1 MIARRAVRRAGL
13 RVALEPRRPENSGS
27 VGRPARRAVL
37 ALTLIGLLF
46 AACEAAP
53 LPSPSPTVPLARA
66 QVERVWIDD
75 PNFFVQLNEMVID
88 GDREIVVGVDFS
100 QIPRHDEI
108 EAGLR
113 AGAPGGSVIEWPTD
127 RRVTMRVPAGGPFD
141 IDLSSAEPAPQS
153 QTLRGPLR
161 SSLRFHID
169 RPTFD
174 VALYRPKDVLAGSLA
189 PAPTW
194 TVHLALQHILS
205 FAADGHRV
213 LVYHGLRPRRTDF
226 SILDLDSG
234 QKSTLAEPFMQM
246 AKNGTSLMDWLPDGR
261 LLGVAHATS
270 VIGDTDGQ
278 HPVELP
284 GLVGQ
289 GALLSPS
296 GDLVGL
302 WSYAEG
308 TAAILDLATG
318 SLRLLPGSFPR
329 CTVGGIV
336 ALSWID
342 DDQLVISDCTA
353 DLGGTPRTRVL
364 SARTGATLETRL
376 GDQLVAILAGG
387 VEFRTRV
394 EPAQTMSSPQVAAW
408 LADRTG
414 KVLATLATGVRYLP
428 APDGSALAYANAD
441 GQHSVIIDP
450 ATGRQRE
457 VAGEAMTWTKQGELA
472 VIRRR

>member
-1 MIARRAVRRAGL
+1 MKARRALRRAGL
-13 RVALEPRRPENSGS
+13 RVVLEPRRPGNSGS
-27 VGRPARRAVL
+27 VARPARRAVL

-46 AACEAAP
+46 GACEAT
-53 LPSPSPTVPLARA
+53 PSPSPSPAVPLARA
-66 QVERVWIDD
+66 QVERLWIDD
-75 PNFFVQLNEMVID
+75 PNFFVQLPNEMVID

-100 QIPRHDEI
+100 QTPRHDEI
-108 EAGLR
+108 EPGLR
-113 AGAPGGSVIEWPTD
+113 AGAPSGSVIEWPTD

-153 QTLRGPLR
+153 QSLPNP
-161 SSLRFHID
+161 LRFHID
-169 RPTFD
+169 RPTFE
-174 VALYRPKDVLAGSLA
+174 VALYRPKDVLAGSLG
-189 PAPTW
+189 PVRTW

-205 FAADGHRV
+205 LAFDGHRA
-213 LVYHGLRPRRTDF
+213 LVYHGLTPRRTDF
-226 SILDLDSG
+226 SMLDLDSG

-270 VIGDTDGQ
+270 VIGDTYGQ
-278 HPVELP
+278 HPEELP

-289 GALLSPS
+289 GAVLSPS

-302 WSYAEG
+302 WSYSEKTVG
-308 TAAILDLATG
+308 ILDLATG
-318 SLRLLPGSFPR
+318 NLRLLPGTFPR

-364 SARTGATLETRL
+364 SARTGATLQTRL

-387 VEFRTRV
+387 VEWRTRV
-394 EPAQTMSSPQVAAW
+394 EPAQTMSSPKVAAW

>member
-1 MIARRAVRRAGL
+1 MNARRALKRAGL
-13 RVALEPRRPENSGS
+13 PVGCDPRRPENPGSG
-27 VGRPARRAVL
+27 VQQARRAVL
-37 ALTLIGLLF
+37 ALTLTGLLF
-46 AACEAAP
+46 GACEATP
-53 LPSPSPTVPLARA
+53 LSSPSPAVPLARA

-75 PNFFVQLNEMVID
+75 PNYFVQLPNEMVVD
-88 GDREIVVGVDFS
+88 GNREIVVGVEFS
-100 QIPRHDEI
+100 GTPRHDEI
-108 EAGLR
+108 EPALR
-113 AGAPGGSVIEWPTD
+113 GAAPTGSVIEWPTD

-141 IDLSSAEPAPQS
+141 IDLSSAVPAPQS
-153 QTLRGPLR
+153 QPLP

-169 RPTFD
+169 RPTFE

-189 PAPTW
+189 AWRTW

-205 FAADGHRV
+205 FAADGHRA
-213 LVYHGLRPRRTDF
+213 LVYHGLTPRHTDF
-226 SILDLDSG
+226 SMLDLDSG

-270 VIGDTDGQ
+270 FIGDTDGQ
-278 HPVELP
+278 QPVELP

-289 GALLSPS
+289 GATLSPS
-296 GDLVGL
+296 GHLVAF
-302 WSYAEG
+302 WSYAED
-308 TAAILDLATG
+308 TAAILDLAIG
-318 SLRLLPGSFPR
+318 NLRLLPGTFPR

-342 DDQLVISDCTA
+342 DDRLVISDCTA

-364 SARTGATLETRL
+364 SARTGATLQTRL

-387 VEFRTRV
+387 VAWRTRA
-394 EPAQTMSSPQVAAW
+394 EPAPTMSSPQVAEW
-408 LADRTG
+408 LADPTG
-414 KVLATLATGVRYLP
+414 KVLATLATDVHYLR
-428 APDGSALAYANAD
+428 APDGNALAYANAD

-457 VAGEAMTWTKQGELA
+457 IVGEAMTWTKQDDLV
-472 VIRRR
+472 VIRRP

>member
-1 MIARRAVRRAGL
+1 
-13 RVALEPRRPENSGS
+13 
-27 VGRPARRAVL
+27 
-37 ALTLIGLLF
+37 
-46 AACEAAP
+46 
-53 LPSPSPTVPLARA
+53 
-66 QVERVWIDD
+66 
-75 PNFFVQLNEMVID
+75 
-88 GDREIVVGVDFS
+88 
-100 QIPRHDEI
+100 
-108 EAGLR
+108 
-113 AGAPGGSVIEWPTD
+113 
-127 RRVTMRVPAGGPFD
+127 MRVPAGGPFD

-153 QTLRGPLR
+153 VPLP

-169 RPTFD
+169 RPTFE

-189 PAPTW
+189 PRRTW
-194 TVHLALQHILS
+194 TVHLALQHIFSLAS
-205 FAADGHRV
+205 DGHRV
-213 LVYHGLRPRRTDF
+213 LVYHGLTPRRTDF
-226 SILDLDSG
+226 SMLDLDSG

-270 VIGDTDGQ
+270 FVGDTDGQ

-289 GALLSPS
+289 GAVLSPS

-302 WSYAEG
+302 WSYSEG
-308 TAAILDLATG
+308 TVGILDLATG
-318 SLRLLPGSFPR
+318 KLRLLPGTFPR

-342 DDQLVISDCTA
+342 DDQFVISDCTA

-364 SARTGATLETRL
+364 SARTGATLQTRL
-376 GDQLVAILAGG
+376 GEQLVAILAGG
-387 VEFRTRV
+387 IEWRTRV
-394 EPAQTMSSPQVAAW
+394 EPAHMMSSPQVTAW

-450 ATGRQRE
+450 TTGRQRE

-472 VIRRR
+472 VIRRH

>member
-1 MIARRAVRRAGL
+1 M
-13 RVALEPRRPENSGS
+13 N
-27 VGRPARRAVL
+27 ARRAVL
-37 ALTLIGLLF
+37 TLTLTGLLF
-46 AACEAAP
+46 GACEATP
-53 LPSPSPTVPLARA
+53 LPSPSPTAPLARA
-66 QVERVWIDD
+66 QVERLWIDD
-75 PNFFVQLNEMVID
+75 PNYFVQLPNEMVVD
-88 GDREIVVGVDFS
+88 GDREIVVGVDFA
-100 QIPRHDEI
+100 QTPRHDEI
-108 EAGLR
+108 ERGLR

-127 RRVTMRVPAGGPFD
+127 RRLTMRVPAGGPFD
-141 IDLSSAEPAPQS
+141 IDLSAAEPAPQS
-153 QTLRGPLR
+153 TVRLP

-169 RPTFD
+169 RPTFE

-189 PAPTW
+189 PARTW

-213 LVYHGLRPRRTDF
+213 LVYHGLSPRRTDF

-234 QKSTLAEPFMQM
+234 RKSTLAEPFMQM

-270 VIGDTDGQ
+270 VIGDADGQ

-289 GALLSPS
+289 GAVLSPS
-296 GDLVGL
+296 GNLVAL

-308 TAAILDLATG
+308 TAAILGLATG
-318 SLRLLPGSFPR
+318 SLRLLPGTFPR

-364 SARTGATLETRL
+364 SARTGATLQTRL

-387 VEFRTRV
+387 VEWRTRA

-450 ATGRQRE
+450 TTGRQRE
-457 VAGEAMTWTKQGELA
+457 VAGKAMTWTKQGELA